1 LRNKGIK
8 ILITFFIS
16 ILASLFLVFAFSCR
30 PREIKVPE
38 PPRDRHQPFNFI
50 GKQGMVV
57 AAHPL
62 AAQAGLEMLK
72 KGGNAVDAAVTTAF
86 ALNASEPFASGIGGG
101 GFMVIY
107 LASEKKAT
115 VINYRE
121 KAPSGAFPEMFLDQG
136 KVREDWRRTHGLAV
150 AVPGALA
157 GWDYALKKY
166 GTKKLDE
173 VMKRAIEIAEK
184 GFIVSDTFS
193 AINKDEYEKLLLNGG
208 EESCYLNGGFPFEP
222 GDTFQNEDLART
234 FKRIAANGIPEFYKG
249 AIARKIVKAVKEKG
263 GVMTAEDLESY
274 QPTEQA
280 PLNGTYKDYTIFT
293 SVPPGSGGLLI
304 IQLLNILENWPTQK
318 WGHNSPI
325 YIHHLSEA
333 LRFVFADRGHY
344 LGDPEFISI
353 PMDKLTSKEY
363 AAQIVSKIRPDRP
376 LDSYPY
382 GKFNEN
388 ENNKDNTTHLC
399 VVDKEG
405 NIVSLTQTI
414 NHFFGSGIIPEGTGF
429 LLNNQMDDFSRNPSS
444 LNAPRPR
451 RRPLSSMGP
460 LILFK
465 GEKPLL
471 VLGSPGGT
479 RIFSSLTQIIIN
491 IVEFNMSLDE
501 AIEAP
506 RFFSYSVG
514 GKPRS
519 IFLESRIPEEI
530 VKSLE
535 KMGHGIEIRKDY
547 DKYFGGAQGILIL
560 HDKKIIY
567 GGADSRRDGF
577 GAGY

>member
-1 LRNKGIK
+1 LSNKGIK
-8 ILITFFIS
+8 ILKTFSIS
-16 ILASLFLVFAFSCR
+16 ILISFFLIPFFSCR
-30 PREIKVPE
+30 PKEFKIPE

-101 GFMVIY
+101 GFMVIH
-107 LASEKKAT
+107 LASEKKTT
-115 VINYRE
+115 VINFRE
-121 KAPSGAFPEMFLDQG
+121 RAPSAAYPEMFIDEG
-136 KVREDWRRTHGLAV
+136 KTREDWRRTHGLAV

-193 AINKDEYEKLLLNGG
+193 AINKDEYEKLLMNGG

-249 AIARKIVKAVKEKG
+249 EIARKIVKAVKEKG
-263 GVMTAEDLESY
+263 GVITSEDLGSY
-274 QPTEQA
+274 EPIEQA

-293 SVPPGSGGLLI
+293 NVPPGSGGLLI
-304 IQLLNILENWPTQK
+304 IQLLNILENWDTRK
-318 WGHNSPI
+318 WGHNSPT
-325 YIHHLSEA
+325 YIHHFSEA

-353 PMDKLTSKEY
+353 PMDRLTSKEY

-382 GKFNEN
+382 GKFDES

-465 GEKPLL
+465 GEKPFL

-519 IFLESRIPEEI
+519 IFFESRIPEEI
-530 VKSLE
+530 IKSLK
-535 KMGHGIEIRKDY
+535 KMGHGIEIKKDY